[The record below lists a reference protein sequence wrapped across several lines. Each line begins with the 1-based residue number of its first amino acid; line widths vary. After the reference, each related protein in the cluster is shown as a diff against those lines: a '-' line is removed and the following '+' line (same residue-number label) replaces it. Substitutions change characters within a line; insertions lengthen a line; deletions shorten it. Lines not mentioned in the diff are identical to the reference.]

1 MYTFRQT
8 RTIHI
13 CAHTFLFHKDF
24 YGEVKSKKGRRSFWM
39 FRFGPVSRLYRLL
52 PKPRCVRGNHRLV
65 LYHWLWVA
73 TCSGS
78 SQPFQITSHNWFLPP
93 CLTEYSLSLTSLA
106 FLIHVTQKGWPSTV
120 ALCCSPPPL
129 PGWPIL
135 APRVRTRPC
144 IPPARQHTCFAPSS
158 QRPASLRQLPP
169 VPYGSRLALVAPFLA
184 PPAETCQENWGSCC
198 SCFQEMVCSACLRMA
213 LVPRAWSHM
222 AGLALV
228 HASGCWHWRPC
239 RALGRCSLHWA
250 PHCMLGVWSSYLNK
264 NQTQIR
270 ALFLISELVKTFT
283 GSTFGPTMCSAQNMS
298 HYPH

>member
-1 MYTFRQT
+1 
-8 RTIHI
+8 
-13 CAHTFLFHKDF
+13 
-24 YGEVKSKKGRRSFWM
+24 M
-39 FRFGPVSRLYRLL
+39 FRFGPVSRLYTLL
-52 PKPRCVRGNHRLV
+52 PKLHCVKWSHRGTLH
-65 LYHWLWVA
+65 HWLWVA
-73 TCSGS
+73 RCSDS
-78 SQPFQITSHNWFLPP
+78 SQPFQITSCNWRIPSSMSCRTQSIIYF
-93 CLTEYSLSLTSLA
+93 SGLSDRE
-106 FLIHVTQKGWPSTV
+106 HVTQKGRPSTV

-129 PGWPIL
+129 TGWPIL
-135 APRVRTRPC
+135 APRARVCTCLCRL
-144 IPPARQHTCFAPSS
+144 PARRHTCFAPSS
-158 QRPASLRQLPP
+158 QRPASLQQLPP

-213 LVPRAWSHM
+213 LVPGARHHM

-239 RALGRCSLHWA
+239 WALGRCSLHWA

-283 GSTFGPTMCSAQNMS
+283 GSTFGPTMWSTQNIS
-298 HYPH
+298 NYPH